1 MYLDFVRQMTKQLA
15 QVNVWLDEL
24 AAYAT
29 ARSFDP
35 NVLLAFRLAP
45 DQFDFRRQV
54 QVACDMAMYAAA
66 RVTEKA
72 PLAIEDKE
80 ATVEELRARVAK
92 TVAYL
97 EGFTA
102 ADFANVATKRV
113 TNPRWN
119 GEWMTGHDFFV
130 EHATPNFFFHLTTVY
145 ALLRHAGVPVGKR
158 HYLGK
163 VSRRPAE

>member
-1 MYLDFVRQMTKQLA
+1 MYFDLLRQMKKQLV
-15 QVNVWLDEL
+15 QVNVWFDEL
-24 AAYAT
+24 AAHAT

-35 NVLLAFRLAP
+35 NVMLTARLAP

-54 QVACDMAMYAAA
+54 QVACDMAKSCAA
-66 RVTEKA
+66 RSTG
-72 PLAIEDKE
+72 KE
-80 ATVEELRARVAK
+80 APAHADDEQTIDDLRTRVTS
-92 TVAYL
+92 TVAWL
-97 EGFTA
+97 ETIRPE
-102 ADFANVATKRV
+102 DFAGTAERKVS
-113 TNPRWN
+113 NPRWN

-130 EHATPNFFFHLTTVY
+130 EHAMPNFFFHLTTVY